1 MAQQPEK
8 PRTRCNGLSNLW
20 QTCTGFSKGSSVS
33 KFPDET
39 NLLTFKYWLGRQ
51 NAFGHNPTMVY
62 PQFLYLSVWVILHVW
77 VGRVLC
83 LTQRIKS
90 LQDQRCSHQNVC
102 LSSWKAQRY
111 VPIQF
116 DSTTPLSK
124 RERNRGLQVQTL
136 APMNEHLLL
145 LQPLTSKW
153 QRWVRTLPRQAEVVA
168 PPPAALAG
176 CLGAHRLLLP
186 SLCAK
191 PSRGLQRA
199 GDGVAPPKSTK
210 HWRVLFDSIPCHSWG
225 VATNL
230 GDEMSPANEF

>member
-145 LQPLTSKW
+145 LQPLTSKR

-168 PPPAALAG
+168 PPPPQRWQGAWVPTG
-176 CLGAHRLLLP
+176 CFCHRCLLSLRGGCSMLGTVSH
-186 SLCAK
+186 
-191 PSRGLQRA
+191 
-199 GDGVAPPKSTK
+199 PPKAPSTEGCFLI
-210 HWRVLFDSIPCHSWG
+210 LFHAIPEEWQQI
-225 VATNL
+225 
-230 GDEMSPANEF
+230 